1 MIWHI
6 LKKDWT
12 LLWKATVAIA
22 GLQLAFAF
30 VQLRSE
36 LGRGNPVIQE
46 FGILL
51 SFVWLIASVILVV
64 TLVQQDSIPGNRQD
78 WLTRPIRRR
87 DVIVAKIIFATVA
100 VQGATIAAD
109 LVQGLCSGF
118 PLRQSLSAALSRA
131 ALGFIAITLPALVLG
146 TLTQSVTEAMV
157 MSVMLI
163 GGAFLFTVMA
173 VAMGG
178 DTHQFD
184 PTNMTG
190 VEWIPNLFR
199 YLLIL
204 VGALIVVAWQYR
216 SRQTQYGRVSVAA
229 VSLIVLCSQVIPWSP
244 VFAIEKSLATQ
255 PGAARR
261 ISLTWRYSGTDKTS
275 PQKGYDATR
284 TAGNSSERP
293 RLILPLLVQDV
304 PTNAV
309 LKADK
314 SQVSLFDASG
324 HRLYRGDGEDLEIRH
339 EDQKSGPDHFDQTV
353 KIPMDL
359 VQKHGENPI
368 RIHAVYSM
376 TLFALRSTYTMKAVN
391 DDQLL
396 TGWGRC
402 RTRID
407 DTSTA
412 VEMNCMQM
420 GKGPTCAT
428 VFLEDPKDGTR
439 NPVNTACYPD
449 YSPFLQ
455 RPIPDA
461 TSHFRLVL
469 PYRDPSG
476 IAHYAV
482 NASKLSESQIVIRV
496 YQPIDHMSRV
506 VTSPIVAM
514 KQLVAP

>member
-1 MIWHI
+1 MMIWHI

-12 LLWKATVAIA
+12 LLWKATVAVA

-36 LGRGNPVIQE
+36 LGRGNPVIQQ
-46 FGILL
+46 FGMLL

-64 TLVQQDSIPGNRQD
+64 TLVQQDPVPGNRQD

-100 VQGATIAAD
+100 LQGATIAAD

-118 PLRQSLSAALSRA
+118 PLRQSLIAAFSRA

-146 TLTQSVTEAMV
+146 SLTQSVTEAMV

-173 VAMGG
+173 VAIGG

-190 VEWIPNLFR
+190 VEWIPNLLR
-199 YLLIL
+199 YLMIL
-204 VGALIVVAWQYR
+204 VGALIIVAWQYR
-216 SRQTQYGRVSVAA
+216 SRQTLYGRVSVAA
-229 VSLIVLCSQVIPWSP
+229 ISLIVLCSQVIPWKP
-244 VFAIEKSLATQ
+244 VFAIERSLATQ

-261 ISLTWRYSGTDKTS
+261 ISLSWRDSGTDKTS
-275 PQKGYDATR
+275 QQQIDDATR
-284 TAGNSSERP
+284 TTGNSSEGP
-293 RLILPLLVQDV
+293 HLVLPLLVDGV
-304 PTNAV
+304 PTDTV
-309 LKADK
+309 LKGDK
-314 SQVSLFDASG
+314 SQVLLFDASG

-339 EDQKSGPDHFDQTV
+339 EDEKSGPDHFDQTV
-353 KIPMDL
+353 KIPADL
-359 VQKHGENPI
+359 VQKRGGNPV
-368 RIHAVYSM
+368 RIQAVYSM

-391 DDQLL
+391 DDQIL

-402 RTRID
+402 RTKID

-412 VEMNCMQM
+412 VEMTCMQM

-428 VFLEDPKDGTR
+428 VFLENPKDGTR

-461 TSHFRLVL
+461 ISHFRLIL
-469 PYRDPSG
+469 P
-476 IAHYAV
+476 
-482 NASKLSESQIVIRV
+482 
-496 YQPIDHMSRV
+496 
-506 VTSPIVAM
+506 
-514 KQLVAP
+514 